1 MLSSIQ
7 CHFGLFGLLGGTVPV
22 PRAFLVLKGWLRNM
36 QLACFFSRSPGRRLL
51 ATGDTFWKMARHIC
65 EHGDRALLVL
75 IKKVLLGTSDAAQRL
90 LVP

>member
-51 ATGDTFWKMARHIC
+51 ATGDTFWKIVFAKSWKWRVTFVNMVI
-65 EHGDRALLVL
+65 
-75 IKKVLLGTSDAAQRL
+75 
-90 LVP
+90 VPCWS